1 MIYPGVWIAV
11 FRGHGSPYSF
21 THYVNMLGLGV
32 RTDAYRPYSDDVT
45 HIIIGVSAI
54 LSGKKSSSASVQLW

>member
-11 FRGHGSPYSF
+11 FRGYGSPYSF

-32 RTDAYRPYSDDVT
+32 RTDAYTYSDEPNFGDDVRDVMT
-45 HIIIGVSAI
+45 YYG
-54 LSGKKSSSASVQLW
+54 QLTSCSW